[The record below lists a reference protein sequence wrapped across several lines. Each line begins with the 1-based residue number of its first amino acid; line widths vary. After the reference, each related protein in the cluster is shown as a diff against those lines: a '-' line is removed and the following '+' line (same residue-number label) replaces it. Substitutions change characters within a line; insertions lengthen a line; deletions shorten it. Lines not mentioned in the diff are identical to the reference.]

1 MKRTV
6 SALALSA
13 LLAVPT
19 LANAVTISASYQV
32 NLNDSDPGLV
42 VNYAEIAMNPFEY
55 NLTEGGY
62 VTFDLFKI
70 WTPESHVNVG
80 EDTIPQP
87 ISVDFL
93 FTLPDVINGSAGGET
108 VGVSGLWGLY
118 QYGQLT
124 WGDPLL
130 LSYGALDDGLIS
142 ISLSDETFNEGL
154 LGLSGGDC
162 VFNGVEPLGA
172 KGGKGHKKCK
182 GATVEATLTLV
193 REASV
198 PVPEPASLALLGL
211 GMLGMGLR
219 RRLQ

>member
-6 SALALSA
+6 SALAMSA
-13 LLAVPT
+13 LLAVPA
-19 LANAVTISASYQV
+19 LANAVVISASYQV
-32 NLNDSDPGLV
+32 NLNDNDPGLV
-42 VNYAEIAMNPFEY
+42 VNYAEIAANPFSY
-55 NLTEGGY
+55 DLVEGTS

-70 WTPESHVNVG
+70 WTPETHVNDG

-93 FTLPDVINGSAGGET
+93 FTLPEAINGSTGGET
-108 VGVSGLWGLY
+108 VGISELFGLF

-130 LSYGALDDGLIS
+130 LSYGAANDGLIS
-142 ISLSDETFNEGL
+142 ISLSNETFNEGL
-154 LGLSGGDC
+154 FGLSGGDC
-162 VFNGVEPLGA
+162 VFNGVEPLAA
-172 KGGKGHKKCK
+172 KDGKGHKKCK

-211 GMLGMGLR
+211 GMLGLGLR
-219 RRLQ
+219 RRKQ